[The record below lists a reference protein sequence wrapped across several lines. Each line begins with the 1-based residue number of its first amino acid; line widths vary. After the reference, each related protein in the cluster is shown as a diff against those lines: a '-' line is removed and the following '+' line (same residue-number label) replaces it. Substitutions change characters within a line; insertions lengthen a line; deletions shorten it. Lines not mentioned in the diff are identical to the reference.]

1 MAEIKVICPEC
12 GKRISLRGLNGHLR
26 FEHDYDLDGARRMAA
41 GIQVDSALNQLEQDV
56 MEQVRRLYALKG
68 DADQLRQ
75 AQAEGV
81 IGEALFD
88 RMIAQKGQELTAV
101 TRYLQRLEETWAQR
115 IGKITGVRPDT
126 DGDDDMGVLALLQ
139 NEAETG
145 SDPGGTKT

>member
-26 FEHDYDLDGARRMAA
+26 FEHEYDLDGARRMAA

>member
-12 GKRISLRGLNGHLR
+12 GKRVSLRGLNGHLR
-26 FEHDYDLDGARRMAA
+26 FEHEYDLDGARRMAA
-41 GIQVDSALNQLEQDV
+41 GIQVDAALNQLEQDV
-56 MEQVRRLYALKG
+56 MEQVRRLYCLKS

-101 TRYLQRLEETWAQR
+101 SRYLQRLEETWAQR
-115 IGKITGVRPDT
+115 MGKITGVRPDT
-126 DGDDDMGVLALLQ
+126 EADDDMGVLSLLQ
-139 NEAETG
+139 NEIDDEDGKA
-145 SDPGGTKT
+145 